1 MTSLTKNLIGFDA
14 FLKSHYQS
22 SDFSSKYEGESL
34 LFESINYSL
43 FNGGKRF
50 RPMLSLATAEIFKL
64 YPQNIYPYAA
74 SIESIH
80 TYSLIH
86 DDLPCM
92 DNDDYRRGKLTNHKV
107 FKEDIALLAG
117 DALLSEAFAI
127 VAKYYNYNGNKG
139 LKLVSLLAG
148 CIGPQGMVAGQ
159 ALDLR
164 SQNSNTQLMDKIH
177 LLKTGQLIKA
187 ATVGVGIIA
196 GASVEQLSA
205 LSKFSLNLG
214 AAFQL
219 ADDIHDAAEGEG
231 ATDEASM
238 VNVLGLAG
246 VKKMLSEKTNKCYTI
261 LDSLNN
267 NCESLRKLVEYNL
280 NRKI

>member
-86 DDLPCM
+86 DDLP
-92 DNDDYRRGKLTNHKV
+92 
-107 FKEDIALLAG
+107 ALLAG

-205 LSKFSLNLG
+205 LNKFSLNLG